1 MKTFIIAFAFNLVV
15 LASGAHAQQ
24 SVEQKVDDLQ
34 RELEALKAQMTQQP
48 QAGAESSTATHGM
61 NAQAANS
68 QTIVGGYGEINYN
81 NYDDGE
87 RSDVADLKRFVLFFG
102 HKFSDR
108 VRLYSELEVEHA
120 FIAGG
125 DGTSGEVAME
135 QAFVQYAFSESANL
149 RAGLMLIPS
158 GMLNEYHEP
167 PVFNGVERNE
177 IETRIVPS
185 TWRELGLALQGNV
198 LNGLEYN
205 AGIVT
210 SPDASKFRD
219 AGSGIRQMRVSGN
232 RAAANDLGYFVG
244 LNYRGLPGFL
254 IGASLFTGNTG
265 QNGLGK
271 GNGRTGANASLLRGA
286 DAKLTIWELH
296 TRYSVAGFDLR
307 ALYAKG
313 TLDDTAAINA
323 AAGLALGSNSAA
335 PESFDGWLAEAAY
348 HVYRKGDI
356 DVVPFA
362 RFERYNTQRSVAA
375 GYTIDPRN
383 DEQVTTI
390 GVTFAV
396 HPQVVF
402 KADAQNYDT
411 DSTKDRINLGVGYM
425 F

>member
-1 MKTFIIAFAFNLVV
+1 MKIFAIAMLLKYLMSV
-15 LASGAHAQQ
+15 SGALAADPI
-24 SVEQKVDDLQ
+24 EQRVDDLQ
-34 RELEALKAQMTQQP
+34 KEIEALKEQMTRNAD
-48 QAGAESSTATHGM
+48 AGGGPPSAAHAAIGHGEGGPT
-61 NAQAANS
+61 
-68 QTIVGGYGEINYN
+68 TIGGYGEINYN
-81 NYDDGE
+81 NYRDGAI
-87 RSDVADLKRFVLFFG
+87 RDVADLKRFVLFFG

-120 FIAGG
+120 LIAGG
-125 DGTSGEVAME
+125 DGTTGEVAME
-135 QAFVQYAFSESANL
+135 QAFVQYALNDAANI

-177 IETRIVPS
+177 VETRIVPS
-185 TWRELGLALQGNV
+185 TWRELGLALQGDV

-219 AGSGIRQMRVSGN
+219 SASGIRQMRVSGN
-232 RAAANDLGYFVG
+232 RAAANDFGYFVG

-271 GNGRTGANASLLRGA
+271 GNGRAGANASLLKGA

-396 HPQVVF
+396 HPQVKF

-411 DSTKDRINLGVGYM
+411 DNAKDRFNLGVGYM

>member
-24 SVEQKVDDLQ
+24 SVEQRVDDLQ
-34 RELEALKAQMTQQP
+34 RELEALKAQMAQQP
-48 QAGAESSTATHGM
+48 QAGTESSTVAHGM

-68 QTIVGGYGEINYN
+68 QTTIGGYGEINYN

-135 QAFVQYAFSESANL
+135 QAFVQYAFGEATNL

-158 GMLNEYHEP
+158 GMLNEYHEA

-177 IETRIVPS
+177 VETRIVPS

-210 SPDASKFRD
+210 APDASKFRD
-219 AGSGIRQMRVSGN
+219 AGSGIRQDR
-232 RAAANDLGYFVG
+232 
-244 LNYRGLPGFL
+244 
-254 IGASLFTGNTG
+254 
-265 QNGLGK
+265 K
-271 GNGRTGANASLLRGA
+271 
-286 DAKLTIWELH
+286 
-296 TRYSVAGFDLR
+296 SV
-307 ALYAKG
+307 
-313 TLDDTAAINA
+313 
-323 AAGLALGSNSAA
+323 
-335 PESFDGWLAEAAY
+335 
-348 HVYRKGDI
+348 V
-356 DVVPFA
+356 
-362 RFERYNTQRSVAA
+362 
-375 GYTIDPRN
+375 
-383 DEQVTTI
+383 
-390 GVTFAV
+390 
-396 HPQVVF
+396 
-402 KADAQNYDT
+402 
-411 DSTKDRINLGVGYM
+411 
-425 F
+425 